1 MSDKT
6 AITEALLKEK
16 SLWAVYRLA
25 WKLKLPW
32 GALAPS
38 ILLTITLMTFSV
50 LTIENSINLTNQ
62 ARQVI
67 DLGIT
72 LTSTILGFLIAGFT
86 IFASLTNPKLF
97 VAMANIQDEEST
109 LSWLKKTFVIFMH
122 VFIHY
127 TSFLVVVVLIK
138 ILTFPQGVVS
148 SLLSNMPNGLF
159 ISKGWIAAFGFSIL
173 SGWLF
178 YLLLLLGRF
187 IFNTYHA
194 CMLSISVTNENLIDE

>member
-1 MSDKT
+1 MADKI

-16 SLWAVYRLA
+16 NLWDMYRLA

-38 ILLTITLMTFSV
+38 ILLTITLMTFSI
-50 LTIENSINLTNQ
+50 LTIENSINLASQ

-97 VAMANIQDEEST
+97 IAMANIQDKEST
-109 LSWLKKTFVIFMH
+109 LDWLKKTFVTFMH

-127 TSFLVVVVLIK
+127 TSFLVVAVLRKSVV
-138 ILTFPQGVVS
+138 
-148 SLLSNMPNGLF
+148 
-159 ISKGWIAAFGFSIL
+159 
-173 SGWLF
+173 
-178 YLLLLLGRF
+178 
-187 IFNTYHA
+187 
-194 CMLSISVTNENLIDE
+194 